1 MVNRIAVF
9 FVAVLVAA
17 LAGSGTF
24 AFQIYALYQETLVR
38 SAAAEQRALE
48 TLYKFE
54 KERTALLRRL
64 MAIEKEAAALKGEKI
79 TLQKERQKLQETLG
93 AQSKLLEVQGQ
104 LSTVQQQK
112 IGEQGSKI
120 GELQTTVG
128 TVSTELER
136 LKKIGG
142 EPLPKDFINSLLQAT
157 ARIRCIIGV
166 SGNTVRSRAGSGS
179 LLGRYPATGDKLVI
193 MTNAHVIVDNEAAGV
208 PQCEVVF
215 GDNTTYA
222 ADVVKRV
229 FDDTYDFAFLKL
241 GSTKS
246 RTAVVPASYDDL
258 GIGFC
263 EEEDVDI
270 GDLVTIVSYP
280 RFQGPEQAVSEGSIT
295 GIFSEPEGPIY
306 EGSAIID
313 NGSSGGLAIL
323 NKKRCALGMPTWKGL
338 GDKLGL
344 SYMQSWPLLLSYK
357 RS

>member
-1 MVNRIAVF
+1 MRNLGALLAITF
-9 FVAVLVAA
+9 TVALI
-17 LAGSGTF
+17 GSGILTLRIF
-24 AFQIYALYQETLVR
+24 ELYRQTATRAL
-38 SAAAEQRALE
+38 SAEQRALE

-54 KERTALLRRL
+54 KEQSALLRRL
-64 MAIEKEAAALKGEKI
+64 TVIEKEANALKGEKT

-93 AQSKLLEVQGQ
+93 AQSKLLNVQGQ

-112 IGEQGSKI
+112 IGEQTTKI

-157 ARIRCIIGV
+157 ARIRCTI
-166 SGNTVRSRAGSGS
+166 SRLGNTINFRAGSGS
-179 LLGRYPATGDKLVI
+179 LLGRYPAVGDELVV
-193 MTNAHVIVDNEAAGV
+193 MTNAHVIADNVVTGS

-222 ADVVKRV
+222 AEVVKRV
-229 FDDTYDFAFLKL
+229 FNDTYDFAFLKL

-263 EEEDVDI
+263 EEEDVEV
-270 GDLVTIVSYP
+270 GDRITILSYP
-280 RFQGPEQAVSEGSIT
+280 RFQGPENAISEGYVT
-295 GIFSEPEGPIY
+295 NVFEDVAGPIY
-306 EGSAIID
+306 EGSAVID

-357 RS
+357 GIN